1 MTTRECWLLGGGLAS
16 DENSLSLPLVTNEF
30 EGMRNLVAY
39 LCHLYGIEFVSTPWK
54 TIVLVRDGKT
64 LRRSCLSLNVC

>member
-39 LCHLYGIEFVSTPWK
+39 LCHLYGIEFVSAP
-54 TIVLVRDGKT
+54 
-64 LRRSCLSLNVC
+64 

>member
-39 LCHLYGIEFVSTPWK
+39 LCHLYGIEFVSTPSK
-54 TIVLVRDGKT
+54 TIL
-64 LRRSCLSLNVC
+64 CLFVTSRHCGAAVSH